1 MSDVK
6 MQKQIDEINQKLDLV
21 LEHVNEQRLKT
32 NSVEDLI
39 SDVSIVAKDVYDTA
53 VEELTDQQVV
63 LNMDEVKQLGI
74 RFMKN
79 INNFSM
85 ALDTF
90 ESISDLTK
98 DLKPIANEA
107 IIDSINK
114 LNEFEEKGYITFMK
128 ESTGIVRNIMDHFS
142 QDDVK
147 DLSEN
152 VVSIMETI
160 RSMSQPE
167 MLKTINNA
175 LTVYKHIDLD
185 NIPEM
190 SIWKIMREINTPE
203 MKKGMGFI
211 ISFLKNIS
219 SVDNKNITKN

>member
-1 MSDVK
+1 

>member
-1 MSDVK
+1 

-185 NIPEM
+185 NIQEM